1 MSANNGLRVADSSDT
16 DAGNE
21 PQTQTQTT
29 QAKRGVIEWL
39 RDDVNV
45 RYTDVPV
52 LACCLVSGLCDSVAV
67 NAAGVFVSMQT
78 GNTIF
83 MALGASRLPAG
94 ESLLWLKSLSSIA
107 AFWLGCFFFSK
118 SRHIHPKRRS
128 TLALS
133 FTLQAALVFL
143 AAAFAQTRV
152 VADFGLAS
160 VEGSESNHEFK
171 TSENPLV
178 MVPLALLA
186 FQFGGQIVTSRILG
200 FNEVPTNVLTSVYCD
215 LLSDPKLF
223 APLKENPKRN
233 RRFLAVVLLVL
244 GGIIGGWL
252 QRSRAGM
259 PGALWISGAVKM
271 FIALAWMAWD
281 RKEPKDSKLEKGVA
295 KS

>member
-1 MSANNGLRVADSSDT
+1 MSAQSGLQVADSSDT

-21 PQTQTQTT
+21 QPRNEVQ
-29 QAKRGVIEWL
+29 RRSFGDWL
-39 RDDVNV
+39 RDDVNI
-45 RYTDVPV
+45 RYTDIPV

-83 MALGASRLPAG
+83 MALGASKLPAG
-94 ESLLWLKSLSSIA
+94 EPLLWLKSLSSIA

-133 FTLQAALVFL
+133 FILQSALVFL
-143 AAAFAQTRV
+143 AAAFAQTRLI
-152 VADFGLAS
+152 ADFGKAS
-160 VEGSESNHEFK
+160 VQGSDSNHEFK

-200 FNEVPTNVLTSVYCD
+200 YNEVPTNVLTSVYCD

-259 PGALWISGAVKM
+259 PGALWISGGVKFIIAV
-271 FIALAWMAWD
+271 AWMGWASN
-281 RKEPKDSKLEKGVA
+281 EPVESKLEKGV

>member
-1 MSANNGLRVADSSDT
+1 MSAQSGLQVADSSDT
-16 DAGNE
+16 DAGND
-21 PQTQTQTT
+21 
-29 QAKRGVIEWL
+29 QARNSVQQRRSFGDWL
-39 RDDVNV
+39 RDDVSI
-45 RYTDVPV
+45 RYTDLPV

-83 MALGASRLPAG
+83 MALGASKLPAG
-94 ESLLWLKSLSSIA
+94 EPLLWLKSLSSIA

-133 FTLQAALVFL
+133 FLLQSALVFL
-143 AAAFAQTRV
+143 AAAFAQTRLI
-152 VADFGLAS
+152 ADFGATS
-160 VEGSESNHEFK
+160 VQGSDSNHDFK

-200 FNEVPTNVLTSVYCD
+200 YNEVPTNVLTSVYCD

-223 APLKENPKRN
+223 APLKDNPKRN
-233 RRFLAVVLLVL
+233 RRFLAVVLLIL
-244 GGIIGGWL
+244 GGIVGGWL

-259 PGALWISGAVKM
+259 PGALWISGGVKFVIAV
-271 FIALAWMAWD
+271 AWMGWASH
-281 RKEPKDSKLEKGVA
+281 EPVESKLEKGVV

>member
-1 MSANNGLRVADSSDT
+1 MPAGEATCDT
-16 DAGNE
+16 NLSE
-21 PQTQTQTT
+21 
-29 QAKRGVIEWL
+29 
-39 RDDVNV
+39 
-45 RYTDVPV
+45 
-52 LACCLVSGLCDSVAV
+52 
-67 NAAGVFVSMQT
+67 

-83 MALGASRLPAG
+83 MALGASKLPAG
-94 ESLLWLKSLSSIA
+94 EPLLWLKSLSSIA

-133 FTLQAALVFL
+133 FILQSALVFL
-143 AAAFAQTRV
+143 AAAFAQTRLI
-152 VADFGLAS
+152 ADFGKAS
-160 VEGSESNHEFK
+160 VQGSDSNHEFK

-200 FNEVPTNVLTSVYCD
+200 YNEVPTNVLTSVYCD

-259 PGALWISGAVKM
+259 PGALWISGGVKFIIAV
-271 FIALAWMAWD
+271 AWMGWASN
-281 RKEPKDSKLEKGVA
+281 EPVESKLEKGV

>member
-1 MSANNGLRVADSSDT
+1 MSAQSDLQVADSSDT

-21 PQTQTQTT
+21 QPRNEAQ
-29 QAKRGVIEWL
+29 RRSFGDWL
-39 RDDVNV
+39 RDDVNI
-45 RYTDVPV
+45 RYTDIPV

-83 MALGASRLPAG
+83 MALGASKLPAG
-94 ESLLWLKSLSSIA
+94 EPLLWLKSLSSIA

-133 FTLQAALVFL
+133 FLLQSALVFL
-143 AAAFAQTRV
+143 AAAFAQTRLI
-152 VADFGLAS
+152 ADFGKAS
-160 VEGSESNHEFK
+160 VQGSDSNHEFK

-200 FNEVPTNVLTSVYCD
+200 YNEVPTNVLTSVYCD

-259 PGALWISGAVKM
+259 PGALWISGGVKFIIAV
-271 FIALAWMAWD
+271 AWMGWASN
-281 RKEPKDSKLEKGVA
+281 EPAESKLEKGVR
-295 KS
+295 S

>member
-1 MSANNGLRVADSSDT
+1 MSAQSGLQVADSSDT

-21 PQTQTQTT
+21 QPRNEIQ
-29 QAKRGVIEWL
+29 RRSFGDWL
-39 RDDVNV
+39 RDDVNI

-83 MALGASRLPAG
+83 MALGASKLPAG
-94 ESLLWLKSLSSIA
+94 EPLLWLKSLSSIA

-133 FTLQAALVFL
+133 FLLQSALVFL
-143 AAAFAQTRV
+143 AAAFAQTRLI
-152 VADFGLAS
+152 ADFGKVS
-160 VEGSESNHEFK
+160 VQGSDSNHEFK

-200 FNEVPTNVLTSVYCD
+200 YNEVPTNVLTSVYCD

-252 QRSRAGM
+252 QRSGAGM
-259 PGALWISGAVKM
+259 PGALWISGGVKFIIAV
-271 FIALAWMAWD
+271 AWMGWASN
-281 RKEPKDSKLEKGVA
+281 EPVESKLEKGV

>member
-1 MSANNGLRVADSSDT
+1 MSAQSGLQVADSSDT

-21 PQTQTQTT
+21 QPRNEVQ
-29 QAKRGVIEWL
+29 RRSFGDWL
-39 RDDVNV
+39 RDDVNI
-45 RYTDVPV
+45 RYTDIPV

-83 MALGASRLPAG
+83 MALGASKLPAG
-94 ESLLWLKSLSSIA
+94 EPLLWLKSLSSIA

-133 FTLQAALVFL
+133 FLLQSALVFL
-143 AAAFAQTRV
+143 AAAFAQTRLI
-152 VADFGLAS
+152 ADFGKAS
-160 VEGSESNHEFK
+160 VQGSDSNHEFK

-200 FNEVPTNVLTSVYCD
+200 YNEVPTNVLTSVYCD

-252 QRSRAGM
+252 QRSQAGM
-259 PGALWISGAVKM
+259 PGALWISGGVKFIIAV
-271 FIALAWMAWD
+271 AWMGWASN
-281 RKEPKDSKLEKGVA
+281 EPVESKLEKGV

>member
-1 MSANNGLRVADSSDT
+1 MSAENGLRVADSSDT

-21 PQTQTQTT
+21 PQMNETQH
-29 QAKRGVIEWL
+29 KRGVIEWL

-45 RYTDVPV
+45 RYTDIPV

-94 ESLLWLKSLSSIA
+94 EPLLWLKSLSSIA

-118 SRHIHPKRRS
+118 SRHIHPKRKG

-133 FTLQAALVFL
+133 FLLQSSLVFL
-143 AAAFAQTRV
+143 AAAFAQTRLI
-152 VADFGLAS
+152 ADFGLTS

-223 APLKENPKRN
+223 APLKDNPKRN

-252 QRSRAGM
+252 QRSPAGM
-259 PGALWISGAVKM
+259 PGALWISGAVK
-271 FIALAWMAWD
+271 FIIAVSWMAWASN
-281 RKEPKDSKLEKGVA
+281 EPAESKLEKGMA
-295 KS
+295 RP

>member
-1 MSANNGLRVADSSDT
+1 MSNETGLRVADSSDT
-16 DAGNE
+16 DAGNDAQVA
-21 PQTQTQTT
+21 QTPP
-29 QAKRGVIEWL
+29 KRGFVEWL

-45 RYTDVPV
+45 RHTDIPV

-94 ESLLWLKSLSSIA
+94 EPLLWLKSLSSIA

-133 FTLQAALVFL
+133 FTLQAAFVFL
-143 AAAFAQTRV
+143 AAAFAQTRLI
-152 VADFGLAS
+152 ADFGLTS
-160 VEGSESNHEFK
+160 VDTDHEYK

-233 RRFLAVVLLVL
+233 RRFLAVVLLIL
-244 GGIIGGWL
+244 GGVIGGWL
-252 QRSRAGM
+252 QRSSAGM
-259 PGALWISGAVKM
+259 PGALWISGAVK
-271 FIALAWMAWD
+271 FLIAIGWMAWD
-281 RKEPKDSKLEKGVA
+281 RKEPEESKLEKGNA
-295 KS
+295 KP